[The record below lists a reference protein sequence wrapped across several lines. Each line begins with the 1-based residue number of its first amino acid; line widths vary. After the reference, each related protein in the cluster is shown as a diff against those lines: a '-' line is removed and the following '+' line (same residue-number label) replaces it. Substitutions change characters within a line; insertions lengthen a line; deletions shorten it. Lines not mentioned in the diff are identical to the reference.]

1 MWHVDEGEVDSIDED
16 WGEMTQVRLS
26 DVEVPFKLEDRN
38 SRLAP
43 LDSLIQEYTFHGKM
57 ISQQWGVTEAM
68 IIGIGTLSIILG
80 AWDLGIGEISSGGDY
95 KRWGLFGDDAGFLHI
110 NDFSLMLALLSL
122 IAWIGF
128 FALLWTRFPL
138 MRENLI
144 WLATATFAVQL
155 GFVISHSSASD
166 FPFAAEIGDWIGFV
180 IGNLVLIFLSVIVVH
195 RAVIETRDIHVE
207 ERHAHPDPRVV
218 DKAWRDHSL
227 KAWSMNLG
235 TWMIFLNISSW
246 AGAHAVSPRP
256 PIENDMTLY
265 VVIYALFGILSMALL
280 THILWYPQFMLGA
293 AEDRIQSVRAREV
306 AGEFVPEKSTRRQGS
321 CPICGADSVAVRN
334 QDGSIQVP
342 CSKCDGN
349 GTPGTACSECETIIP
364 ARISCRECGS
374 STTVMSHFSRSDAW

>member
-1 MWHVDEGEVDSIDED
+1 MEEVEVDTIDED
-16 WGEMTQVRLS
+16 LADASQVRLS
-26 DVEVPFKLEDRN
+26 DVELPFKLEERN

-68 IIGIGTLSIILG
+68 IIGIGSLSIILG
-80 AWDLGIGEISSGGDY
+80 AWDLGIGEIASGGDY
-95 KRWGLFGDDAGFLHI
+95 NRWGLYGNEAGFLHV
-110 NDFSLMLALLSL
+110 NDFSLMLALLSI

-138 MRENLI
+138 MRENLV
-144 WLATATFAVQL
+144 WLMIATLAVQL
-155 GFVISHSSASD
+155 GFVVSHSSASD
-166 FPFAAEIGDWIGFV
+166 FPFGTTTGDWAGFA
-180 IGNLVLIFLSVIVVH
+180 IGNLVLIFLAVIVVH

-207 ERHAHPDPRVV
+207 ERHTHPDPRVV
-218 DKAWRDHSL
+218 QKAWRDHSL
-227 KAWSMNLG
+227 KAWSFNLA

-265 VVIYALFGILSMALL
+265 VVIYALFGIISMALL
-280 THILWYPQFMLGA
+280 VHVLWYPQFMLGA
-293 AEDRIQSVRAREV
+293 AGDRIQSVRAREV
-306 AGEFVPEKSTRRQGS
+306 AGEFVPKKASRSQGS
-321 CPICGADSVAVRN
+321 CPICSADSVAVRN

-342 CSKCDGN
+342 CSNCEGN
-349 GTPGTACSECETIIP
+349 GAPGTACAECNTIIP

-374 STTVMSHFSRSDAW
+374 STTVMSHFSRSEAW

>member
-1 MWHVDEGEVDSIDED
+1 MEEVEVDTIDED
-16 WGEMTQVRLS
+16 SADASQVRLS
-26 DVEVPFKLEDRN
+26 DVELPFKLEERN

-68 IIGIGTLSIILG
+68 IIGIGSLSIILG
-80 AWDLGIGEISSGGDY
+80 AWDLGIGEIASGGDY
-95 KRWGLFGDDAGFLHI
+95 NRWGLYGDEAGFLHV
-110 NDFSLMLALLSL
+110 NDFSLMLALLSI

-138 MRENLI
+138 MRENLV
-144 WLATATFAVQL
+144 WLMIATLAVQL
-155 GFVISHSSASD
+155 GFVVSHSSASD
-166 FPFAAEIGDWIGFV
+166 FPFGTSTGDWAGFA
-180 IGNLVLIFLSVIVVH
+180 IGNLVLVFLAVIVVH

-207 ERHAHPDPRVV
+207 ERHTHPDPRVV
-218 DKAWRDHSL
+218 QKAWRDHSL
-227 KAWSMNLG
+227 KAWSLNLA

-265 VVIYALFGILSMALL
+265 VVVYALFGIISMALL
-280 THILWYPQFMLGA
+280 VHVLWYPQFMLGA
-293 AEDRIQSVRAREV
+293 AGDRIQSVRAREV
-306 AGEFVPEKSTRRQGS
+306 AGEFVPKKASRSQGS
-321 CPICGADSVAVRN
+321 CPICSADSVAVRN

-342 CSKCDGN
+342 CSNCEGN
-349 GTPGTACSECETIIP
+349 GAPGTACADCNTIIP

-374 STTVMSHFSRSDAW
+374 STTVMSHFSRSEAW

>member
-1 MWHVDEGEVDSIDED
+1 MEEVEVDTIDED
-16 WGEMTQVRLS
+16 LADASQVRLS
-26 DVEVPFKLEDRN
+26 DVELPFKLEERN

-68 IIGIGTLSIILG
+68 IIGIGSLSIILG
-80 AWDLGIGEISSGGDY
+80 AWDLGIGEIASGGDY
-95 KRWGLFGDDAGFLHI
+95 NRWGLYGDEAGFLHV
-110 NDFSLMLALLSL
+110 NDFSLMLALLSI

-138 MRENLI
+138 MRENLV
-144 WLATATFAVQL
+144 WLMIATLAVQL
-155 GFVISHSSASD
+155 GFVVSHSSASD
-166 FPFAAEIGDWIGFV
+166 FPFGTSTGDWAGFA
-180 IGNLVLIFLSVIVVH
+180 IGNLVLIFLAVIVVH

-207 ERHAHPDPRVV
+207 ERHTHPDPRVV
-218 DKAWRDHSL
+218 QKAWRDHSL
-227 KAWSMNLG
+227 KAWSLNLA

-265 VVIYALFGILSMALL
+265 VVVYALFGIISMALL
-280 THILWYPQFMLGA
+280 VHVLWYPQFMLGA
-293 AEDRIQSVRAREV
+293 AGDRIQSVRAREV
-306 AGEFVPEKSTRRQGS
+306 AGEFVPKKASRSQGS
-321 CPICGADSVAVRN
+321 CPICSADSVAVRN

-342 CSKCDGN
+342 CSNCEGN
-349 GTPGTACSECETIIP
+349 GAPGTACADCNTIIP

-374 STTVMSHFSRSDAW
+374 STTVMSHFSRSEAW